1 MVIMI
6 MVMIP
11 SYKKECY
18 FKIDDGGFEF
28 ELHFQI
34 KFNFTI
40 STWTTFFPIK
50 LNWIVS
56 FPSTQQ
62 PNIISTKN
70 ITTNFLN
77 NLTWLS

>member
-1 MVIMI
+1 MV
-6 MVMIP
+6 VIP
-11 SYKKECY
+11 CYKKECY
-18 FKIDDGGFEF
+18 FKIDDGGFVF
-28 ELHFQI
+28 ELYLHDHS
-34 KFNFTI
+34 NFTI
-40 STWTTFFPIK
+40 SNWTTIFPII

-56 FPSTQQ
+56 FTSTQQ

>member
-1 MVIMI
+1 MKIIMVIMI

-50 LNWIVS
+50 LN
-56 FPSTQQ
+56 
-62 PNIISTKN
+62 
-70 ITTNFLN
+70 
-77 NLTWLS
+77 